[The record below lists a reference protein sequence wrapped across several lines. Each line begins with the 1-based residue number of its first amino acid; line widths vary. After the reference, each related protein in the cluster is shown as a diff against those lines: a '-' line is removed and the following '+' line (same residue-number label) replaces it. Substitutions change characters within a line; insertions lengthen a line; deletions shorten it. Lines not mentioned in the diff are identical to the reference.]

1 MRAEAFLPATL
12 PHYGA
17 RKERRQ
23 GFVKCSTREGTENL
37 EQHSRNQTKNLTQKK
52 KERNSP
58 RNTRNAWSSGA
69 GTTHESVRPC
79 RQRDSPATLCPRRF
93 YALLVFMPPFS
104 LCPPYVI
111 ASGAKQS
118 PLPHDP
124 RLLRSARNDTGSAR
138 NDTGSARN
146 DTARVFRAAATLAQ
160 NAAIERLAKKD
171 ARVSCSKNKE
181 MMDSS
186 LSWRLAAPGNG

>member
-79 RQRDSPATLCPRRF
+79 RQRDSPATLCPRRY
-93 YALLVFMPPFS
+93 YALLVIMPPFS